1 MTTTTLTKNT
11 DLLKQEVH
19 EHITADAV
27 VQGNYW
33 SDGKG
38 CFIGCLTHS
47 GDSTPAV
54 ERFGLTECILR
65 IAECIFESL
74 PLEEAK
80 QFFFDFPDAVAT
92 DGKDLSLIHWAFLGE
107 TLRNLPP
114 QRPEIQA
121 VIDPVID
128 GMDLLASGNVW
139 EIDARAAASVAA
151 SVATASA
158 WAARAA
164 ASVAARAAASA
175 WAARPVTRAATR
187 AACAACAAAGDAAS
201 DAASCAASDA
211 AGDAASGARDAETRR
226 QRESL
231 LRLIREAPVVTPS
244 PSPRK
249 APEGAT
255 KEQSSL
261 WRDPRLYP
269 KEEISD
275 GQYIEAARLAVQH
288 LGHISIAETPYVE
301 RTDDGLGAYVSAQ
314 IWVPITNSTP

>member
-1 MTTTTLTKNT
+1 MTTLTKNT

-27 VQGNYW
+27 AQGIYW

-54 ERFGLTECILR
+54 ERFGLTEPILR
-65 IAECIFESL
+65 IAERIFESL

-139 EIDARAAASVAA
+139 EKDASAASAARAVASDARAAARAVASAA
-151 SVATASA
+151 SAARAVA
-158 WAARAA
+158 WAA
-164 ASVAARAAASA
+164 SDVARAVA
-175 WAARPVTRAATR
+175 W
-187 AACAACAAAGDAAS
+187 AAS
-201 DAASCAASDA
+201 DA
-211 AGDAASGARDAETRR
+211 ARDAETRR

-244 PSPRK
+244 
-249 APEGAT
+249 
-255 KEQSSL
+255 
-261 WRDPRLYP
+261 
-269 KEEISD
+269 
-275 GQYIEAARLAVQH
+275 
-288 LGHISIAETPYVE
+288 
-301 RTDDGLGAYVSAQ
+301 
-314 IWVPITNSTP
+314 

>member
-27 VQGNYW
+27 AQGIYW
-33 SDGKG
+33 LDGKG

-47 GDSTPAV
+47 DDSTPAV
-54 ERFGLTECILR
+54 ERFGLTEPILR
-65 IAECIFESL
+65 IAERIFESL

-80 QFFFDFPDAVAT
+80 QFFYDFPDAVAT

-128 GMDLLASGNVW
+128 GMDLLASGSVW
-139 EIDARAAASVAA
+139 EKDARAATSAA
-151 SVATASA
+151 TWAATSA
-158 WAARAA
+158 AARAA
-164 ASVAARAAASA
+164 TSAAAWAATSAAARAAASA
-175 WAARPVTRAATR
+175 ATWAATSAATSAAAWAAARAA
-187 AACAACAAAGDAAS
+187 S
-201 DAASCAASDA
+201 
-211 AGDAASGARDAETRR
+211 DAETRR

-249 APEGAT
+249 APEG
-255 KEQSSL
+255 
-261 WRDPRLYP
+261 D
-269 KEEISD
+269 
-275 GQYIEAARLAVQH
+275 
-288 LGHISIAETPYVE
+288 LGE
-301 RTDDGLGAYVSAQ
+301 
-314 IWVPITNSTP
+314 

>member
-19 EHITADAV
+19 EHITADVV
-27 VQGNYW
+27 VQGKYW

-38 CFIGCLTHS
+38 CFIGCLTYS
-47 GDSTPAV
+47 DDPTPAV

-65 IAECIFESL
+65 IAEHIFESL

-80 QFFFDFPDAVAT
+80 QFFFDFPGAVAT

-128 GMDLLASGNVW
+128 GMDLLASGSVW
-139 EIDARAAASVAA
+139 EKGTRAAASD
-151 SVATASA
+151 
-158 WAARAA
+158 
-164 ASVAARAAASA
+164 AARAAASA
-175 WAARPVTRAATR
+175 WAARAVAGAATR
-187 AACAACAAAGDAAS
+187 AAYAASCAAGDAAGNAGN
-201 DAASCAASDA
+201 AAWAVSDA
-211 AGDAASGARDAETRR
+211 AGVAARAAASDGVWAATMAVDMAYCRAAETRR

-249 APEGAT
+249 APEG
-255 KEQSSL
+255 
-261 WRDPRLYP
+261 D
-269 KEEISD
+269 
-275 GQYIEAARLAVQH
+275 
-288 LGHISIAETPYVE
+288 LGE
-301 RTDDGLGAYVSAQ
+301 
-314 IWVPITNSTP
+314 